1 MTGPPPM
8 TRARLTIL
16 AVGVPVALAVIGLC
30 TGAWVHGAV
39 NTLANLQQVGRS
51 VTFTAPAGPNGVHLI
66 LNDGNITF
74 HTATSDTG
82 VGSPI
87 QVHGR
92 LSGGMVAPTFSHRL
106 TASGLTLDPQCRSPI
121 GGCSIGLHVTGPAG
135 MPVNIDDSFGQLD
148 TSGLNGN
155 VTLSSNSG
163 NISASRLRGTL
174 RLSDSFGDID
184 ASILSGLIK
193 LTSNSGDID
202 ASQLTG
208 DTQIFDSFGSVT
220 VNGVAAADV
229 KCTGQSADFT
239 VVFTKVPRDV
249 QVSDSF
255 GNVTLVLPA
264 GLTRYHV
271 ITRNKFGSTSVKV
284 PQSSTAADTIT
295 VISNSG
301 DIVVKTG
308 PAVNP

>member
-1 MTGPPPM
+1 MTGSPPM

-16 AVGVPVALAVIGLC
+16 AVGVPVALAIIVLC

-39 NTLANLQQVGRS
+39 NTLANLQQFGHTVAY
-51 VTFTAPAGPNGVHLI
+51 TAPVGPDGVHLI
-66 LNDGNITF
+66 LNDGNLTF
-74 HTATSDTG
+74 HTRAG
-82 VGSPI
+82 GPI
-87 QVHGR
+87 RVHGR
-92 LSGGMVAPTFSHRL
+92 LSGSMAAPTFSHRL
-106 TASGLTLDPQCRSPI
+106 TASGLTLDPQCRAPI

-135 MPVNIDDSFGQLD
+135 VPVSINDSFGQLD
-148 TSGLNGN
+148 TGGLNGD

-163 NISASRLRGTL
+163 NISASRLTGTL

-193 LTSNSGDID
+193 LTSNSGNID

-239 VVFTKVPRDV
+239 VVFSKVPRNV

-255 GNVTLVLPA
+255 GTVTLVLPP

-271 ITRNKFGSTSVKV
+271 TTRNQFGSTSVKV
-284 PQSSTAADTIT
+284 PQSRTAADTIT